1 MRTCHTILMALFLW
15 SAGQAQTPWT
25 NWGIYRDSTGNG
37 ANSVSG
43 GLVCADDTLWL
54 VVDTNG
60 MGAAGIT
67 GYRWRF
73 RGLTPQLVYCPGT
86 GTGTGCP
93 PSLPDWFPSDG
104 VANER
109 KLGIKPNFPGPDPWT
124 FMLVVYLSNGDSL
137 VSAKAYQVKGG
148 SASLRVPAAG
158 CAGSS
163 VPAHV
168 NVTGILDSFV
178 VTYGTTTVRNQ
189 TDFSINLPSG
199 TGTLDVS
206 LTYYACGTSFTS
218 NISIDYYASAPSGSS
233 PVVSF
238 PDCPNASRQFNAFL
252 PPGYTSFVWKV
263 DGNSVDPSSTNHPLT
278 YSWIPPGPGTYTIS
292 YEATYPCGTVSGST
306 SHTVSPAPQ
315 PTWSFLRVFPDN
327 DYCPWGTPISVRA
340 FANASGGTY
349 TIDIGNDGTIEAF
362 SSSYSTMLGAL
373 PPGGLPIRVRF
384 DNGCG
389 GVLDTTFTYNP
400 TSLAEPGSY
409 TGYASISIIRWPI
422 CSGDQIEVELYV
434 SGFPEDSIKNIQW
447 QIIDGLNNVVVPWT
461 SPSNS
466 RRIQLTVP
474 GTPPWTLECQFAANS
489 PASCVNPPTS
499 PVTQTIS
506 PSSVFFYLAQI
517 GSVCLSGGSVRLTPF
532 GNTSDID
539 SVQYILPNGTIIMR
553 AVGETLTV
561 NVPAGNYAYPIIY
574 RGKRTTCGYVLENDY
589 TIRAQQTPPAIS
601 AFLGP
606 HSACSGSPVRIS
618 ASFFS
623 ITSPDSIVA
632 ILWNNSRVPLNRS
645 LPGFASTSVSAPTA
659 SGIYPIQVIAYSCA
673 GSDTTLLTLQVFNGN
688 TAVADFTAPVSACVG
703 VPVTFQRTGPNDGI
717 STTPSWSFGDG
728 GSLQDTAMSITHT
741 YTQPGLYTVR
751 LSLNSWQC
759 GYTYYQ
765 RTIRVYGAP
774 PTLSGLNVTPS
785 GATISYSVSA
795 SDYDV
800 IVWDFGDGITATGVL
815 SGTHTYASSGSYTVK
830 VEAINAC
837 DTTRLS
843 QTVSVTTG
851 LVAKGNDGWLIYP
864 NPASQE
870 VFVAHPT
877 YQGEVRVELYDVTG
891 RLVQAEVLSTR
902 AGRMQLRVPA
912 GLYTLR
918 LINREGVATTKLLV
932 E

>member
-1 MRTCHTILMALFLW
+1 MRAYHTILMALFLW

-25 NWGIYRDSTGNG
+25 NWDIFRDSTGNG
-37 ANSVSG
+37 ANPVSG
-43 GLVCADDTLWL
+43 GLVCAGDTLWL

-73 RGLTPQLVYCPGT
+73 RGPTPQLVYCPGT
-86 GTGTGCP
+86 GTGCP
-93 PSLPDWFPSDG
+93 SSLPGVFPSGG
-104 VANER
+104 VTNER
-109 KLGIKPNFPGPDPWT
+109 KLGIKPNSPGPASRT

-137 VSAKAYQVKGG
+137 VSAKAFQVKGG
-148 SASLRVPAAG
+148 SASLQVPAAG

-199 TGTLDVS
+199 TGTLPVR
-206 LTYYACGTSFTS
+206 LTYYACGTSSTYNTS
-218 NISIDYYASAPSGSS
+218 INYYASAWSGPSPTVSS
-233 PVVSF
+233 IYN
-238 PDCPNASRQFNAFL
+238 CPNAPRQFQVSL
-252 PPGYTSFVWKV
+252 PTGYTSFVWKV
-263 DGNSVDPSSTNHPLT
+263 DGNSVDPSSTNHPLD
-278 YSWIPPGPGTYTIS
+278 YAWIPPGPGTYTIS

-306 SHTVSPAPQ
+306 SYTVSPAPR
-315 PTWSFLRVFPDN
+315 PTWSFVNVSPPSN
-327 DYCPWGTPISVRA
+327 YCPGATPISVLA
-340 FANASGGTY
+340 FANPSDGTY
-349 TIDIGNDGTIEAF
+349 TIDIGNDGTIEA
-362 SSSYSTMLGAL
+362 STYSYSTMMGAL

-384 DNGCG
+384 DDGCG

-400 TSLAEPGSY
+400 SLAEPGSY
-409 TGYASISIIRWPI
+409 TGSRFISIIRWPK
-422 CSGDQIEVELYV
+422 CPGDQMEAELRV
-434 SGFPEDSIKNIQW
+434 SDFPEDSVKNIQW
-447 QIIDGLNNVVVPWT
+447 RINGEPWT
-461 SPSNS
+461 APSNS
-466 RRIQLTVP
+466 RRVQLTVP
-474 GTPPWTLECQFAANS
+474 NTPGPWTLECRFSANS
-489 PASCVNPPTS
+489 PASCVNPPPS
-499 PVTQTIS
+499 PVRRTIS
-506 PSSVFFYLAQI
+506 PSRVTRSLVQI
-517 GSVCLSGGSVRLTPF
+517 GSVCLSGGTVRLTPF
-532 GNTSDID
+532 RSTGTSDID
-539 SVQYILPNGTIIMR
+539 SVQYILPNGTTITL

-561 NVPAGNYAYPIIY
+561 NVPAGSYVYPVIY
-574 RGKRTTCGYVLENDY
+574 RGKSTTCGYILEDTY
-589 TIRAQQTPPAIS
+589 TIQVQQTPPAIS
-601 AFLGP
+601 ARLGSG
-606 HSACSGSPVRIS
+606 SACPGSPVRIEAIFS
-618 ASFFS
+618 A

-632 ILWNNSRVPLNRS
+632 ILWNNSRVPLNMS
-645 LPGFASTSVSAPTA
+645 SPSSASTRVSAPTA
-659 SGIYPIQVIAYSCA
+659 TGTYPIQVIAYGCA

-688 TAVADFTAPVSACVG
+688 TAVANFTAPVSACVG
-703 VPVTFQRTGPNDGI
+703 VPVTFQRTGTNNSI
-717 STTPSWSFGDG
+717 IFAPSWYFGDG
-728 GSLQDTAMSITHT
+728 GFLQDTAMSITHT
-741 YTQPGLYTVR
+741 YTQPGLYTVS
-751 LSLNSWQC
+751 LSLSSLEC
-759 GYTYYQ
+759 GNTSYE

-800 IVWDFGDGITATGVL
+800 IVWDFGDGNTATGVL
-815 SGTHTYASSGSYTVK
+815 SGTHTYASSGNYTVK

-837 DTTRLS
+837 DATRLS
-843 QTVSVTTG
+843 QTVSVSTS

-891 RLVQAEVLSTR
+891 RLVQAEVLSAQ

-918 LINREGVATTKLLV
+918 LINREGVATMKLLV

>member
-1 MRTCHTILMALFLW
+1 MRTYHTILMALFLW

-73 RGLTPQLVYCPGT
+73 QGPTPQLVYCPGT
-86 GTGTGCP
+86 GTGCP
-93 PSLPDWFPSDG
+93 SSLPGLFPFDG
-104 VANER
+104 VTNER
-109 KLGIKPNFPGPDPWT
+109 KLGIKPNSLGPAPRT
-124 FMLVVYLSNGDSL
+124 FMLVVYLPGGDSL

-148 SASLRVPAAG
+148 FASLQVPTDG

-178 VTYGTTTVRNQ
+178 VTYGTTTVLNQ

-199 TGTLDVS
+199 TGTLPVT
-206 LTYYACGTSFTS
+206 LTYYACGTPLTYNTS
-218 NISIDYYASAPSGSS
+218 INYYASAPSGPS
-233 PVVSF
+233 PTVFSAS
-238 PDCPNASRQFNAFL
+238 DCPNASRQFQVSL
-252 PPGYTSFVWKV
+252 PTGYTSFVWKV
-263 DGNSVDPSSTNHPLT
+263 NGNSVNPSSTNHPLT
-278 YSWIPPGPGTYTIS
+278 YSWIPSAPGTYTIS
-292 YEATYPCGTVSGST
+292 YDATYPCGTVSGST
-306 SHTVSPAPQ
+306 SYTVNPATP
-315 PTWSFLRVFPDN
+315 PTWSFLSVSPN
-327 DYCPWGTPISVRA
+327 SDYCPG
-340 FANASGGTY
+340 ASMVTVVASASTAGGTY
-349 TIDIGNDGTIEAF
+349 TIDIGNDGTIEASLSF
-362 SSSYSTMLGAL
+362 YSTMLGAL
-373 PPGGLPIRVRF
+373 PSGGLPIRVRF

-400 TSLAEPGSY
+400 TLAGAGFYAGS
-409 TGYASISIIRWPI
+409 AFISIIKSPK
-422 CSGDQIEVELYV
+422 CPGDQMEAELIV
-434 SGFPEDSIKNIQW
+434 SDFPEDSVKNIQW
-447 QIIDGLNNVVVPWT
+447 RINGGPWT
-461 SPSNS
+461 APSNS
-466 RRIQLTVP
+466 RLVQLTVP
-474 GTPPWTLECQFAANS
+474 NTPGPWTLDCQFAANS
-489 PASCVNPPTS
+489 PASCVTPPTS

-506 PSSVFFYLAQI
+506 PISVTLSFVQI
-517 GSVCLSGGSVRLTPF
+517 GSVCLSGGTVRLTPF
-532 GNTSDID
+532 GSTSDID
-539 SVQYILPNGTIIMR
+539 SVQYVLPNGTVIMR
-553 AVGETLTV
+553 AVEETLTV
-561 NVPAGNYAYPIIY
+561 NVPAGNYVYPVLC
-574 RGKRTTCGYVLENDY
+574 RGKSTTCGYISENTY
-589 TIRAQQTPPAIS
+589 TIQVQQTPPAFS
-601 AFLGP
+601 ASLGP
-606 HSACSGSPVRIS
+606 GSACSGSPVSIG
-618 ASFFS
+618 ANFS
-623 ITSPDSIVA
+623 LMTPPDSIVA
-632 ILWNNSRVPLNRS
+632 ILWNNSRVPLNTS
-645 LPGFASTSVSAPTA
+645 APGFASTSVSAPTA
-659 SGIYPIQVIAYSCA
+659 TGIYPIQVIAYNCA
-673 GSDTTLLTLQVFNGN
+673 GSDTTLLTLQVFGGN
-688 TAVADFTAPVSACVG
+688 TAVANFTAPVSACVG
-703 VPVTFQRTGPNDGI
+703 VPVTFQRTGTNNGI
-717 STTPSWSFGDG
+717 STASWSFGDG
-728 GSLQDTAMSITHT
+728 GFLIDTAMSITHT
-741 YTQPGLYTVR
+741 YTQPGLYTVSLF
-751 LSLNSWQC
+751 LSSLQC
-759 GYTYYQ
+759 GNTNYQ

-785 GATISYSVSA
+785 GTTISYSVSA

-800 IVWDFGDGITATGVL
+800 IVWNFGDGNTATGVL

-837 DTTRLS
+837 DTTMLS

-891 RLVQAEVLSTR
+891 RLVQADVLSTQ